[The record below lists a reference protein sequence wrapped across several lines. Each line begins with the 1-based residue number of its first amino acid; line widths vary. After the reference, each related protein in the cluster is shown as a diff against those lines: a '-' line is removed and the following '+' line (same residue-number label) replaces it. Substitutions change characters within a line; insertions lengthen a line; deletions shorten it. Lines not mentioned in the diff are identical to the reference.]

1 MRGIQQRAMKREL
14 HPFGKLLTV
23 AAAATFRVEI
33 FFIITLAAVIG
44 FP

>member
-1 MRGIQQRAMKREL
+1 MRDTQQRAMKREL
-14 HPFGKLLTV
+14 HLGKLLMV
-23 AAAATFRVEI
+23 AAAATFHVEI